1 MSRAPAHPRR
11 GGPGLPSWPA
21 RRGTPGRP
29 TQRFGDAAAWSQRV
43 GPGAGRDRRRGGE
56 SVEVMRAA
64 PRLSATSD
72 WLDWRVDDCHG
83 RRVGSLAG
91 VYEDEHG
98 TPAWFL
104 VRLGTF
110 SSRYV
115 FVPPADVL
123 AIAGRLSLP
132 YRRETIERA
141 PVLFAPPAETP
152 PAIEPRLRRHFRLGA
167 DGPRAVRVRARR
179 SLA

>member
-72 WLDWRVDDCHG
+72 WLDWRVAACPGRPLRAAPPLSAASDLLAWRGDDCHG

-110 SSRYV
+110 
-115 FVPPADVL
+115 
-123 AIAGRLSLP
+123 
-132 YRRETIERA
+132 
-141 PVLFAPPAETP
+141 
-152 PAIEPRLRRHFRLGA
+152 
-167 DGPRAVRVRARR
+167 
-179 SLA
+179 